1 MIQTGLF
8 NLLKTIPSIGNRV
21 YPLVAPQNT
30 TTPYITYQRISSFDT
45 STTEGTE
52 SLDLA
57 RFQIKVFSKT
67 YSDAVN
73 NANLV
78 KEKLSGKGLKL
89 MHGEDIE
96 PDTLLF
102 FQILDYQLSDDILQ

>member
-89 MHGEDIE
+89 MHGEDYE
-96 PDTLLF
+96 SDTLLF
-102 FQILDYQLSDDILQ
+102 VQILDYQLSDDILQ

>member
-8 NLLKTIPSIGNRV
+8 NLLKTIPSIGTRV

-67 YSDAVN
+67 YLDAVN

-78 KEKLSGKGLKL
+78 KEKLRGKGLKL